1 MTHEEQ
7 LELLD
12 PKPLNK
18 YAKRCCGRGET
29 TNLDRYK
36 EMIKS
41 IVEIEDQ
48 QDEEDEQQH
57 QKEEEQ
63 KDDEQEEEEEEES
76 RSLIIKSF
84 SNDNDND
91 NDNDDDGCVK
101 NSNYTLD
108 HSIAYC
114 YEPRKIPIG
123 ISNHHG
129 GVTSVF
135 SSTLQ
140 CLAFIPQFYEH
151 IYSLSSLPNY
161 CDRTVMVRD
170 ILLQLRTDKR
180 NLQIGT
186 EASIPV
192 ERPALHVESE
202 AHILISDAA
211 AMGDGRDKCPDMFLL
226 QLLSRLDHE
235 LNTVEYFDR
244 EQKQGLGE
252 FWDNGI
258 QALILFRSLDFS
270 PCMLQ
275 SICLNYTRQANHIR
289 TRGTTIIYIKI
300 R

>member
-1 MTHEEQ
+1 MTHEEE

-18 YAKRCCGRGET
+18 YAKRCCSRGET
-29 TNLDRYK
+29 NLNKYK
-36 EMIKS
+36 EMLKS

-48 QDEEDEQQH
+48 HDEEDEQQH

-63 KDDEQEEEEEEES
+63 KDDEQEEESTSTSTSMIIES
-76 RSLIIKSF
+76 LS
-84 SNDNDND
+84 NDND
-91 NDNDDDGCVK
+91 NDNDDDGRVK
-101 NSNYTLD
+101 NSNDNSD

-151 IYSLSSLPNY
+151 IYLLSSLPNY

-180 NLQIGT
+180 NLQIGM

-202 AHILISDAA
+202 EANILISDAA

-258 QALILFRSLDFS
+258 QTLILFRSLDFS
-270 PCMLQ
+270 PCML
-275 SICLNYTRQANHIR
+275 
-289 TRGTTIIYIKI
+289 
-300 R
+300 